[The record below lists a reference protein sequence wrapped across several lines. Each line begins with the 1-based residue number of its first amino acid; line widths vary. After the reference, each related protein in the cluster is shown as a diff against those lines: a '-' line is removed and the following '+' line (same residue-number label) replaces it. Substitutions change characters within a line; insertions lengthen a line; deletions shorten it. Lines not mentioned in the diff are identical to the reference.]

1 MILEGPAFLSCI
13 ITSSG
18 TWMHHY
24 TTELKAKS
32 TEWKQATLPTK
43 KKFKRQKSAG
53 KVLLTALWDEEALL
67 HMEFLKLNTIMIN

>member
-32 TEWKQATLPTK
+32 TEWKQTTLPTK
-43 KKFKRQKSAG
+43 KKFKRQKSAR
-53 KVLLTALWDEEALL
+53 KVLLTALWLGAEHYYDKLMHLKEAV
-67 HMEFLKLNTIMIN
+67 